1 MFYLKFLGL
10 TLCAAVLSSPL
21 MAQDYPARA
30 VRMIVSFPPGTTPDI
45 VARVVAPKLQK
56 AFGQPFV
63 VENRAGA
70 GGNIAADVVAKS
82 AADGYTLL
90 VSTNAAVATNKVL
103 FQKLPYD
110 PEKDL
115 DTISLL
121 ATAPQALVVHQ
132 SVPVSDLKGF
142 LAHMKA
148 NPGRLSYGS
157 TGSGSASHLT
167 MEVLKSREG
176 VFIVHI
182 PYRGFPQAVGDA
194 LSGNVQAMFA
204 IIPAVLPH
212 IKAEKMKALAVT
224 GLKRSSLLPDVPSVQ
239 ELGMPQL
246 ESLAWIGL
254 LAPGNT
260 PPEIVARL
268 ATAVRAGLAEDDA
281 KTLLSR
287 AGFDIVASTP
297 TEFRAWQKA
306 EIAKWGAVIRATGA
320 TPD

>member
-1 MFYLKFLGL
+1 MISLRFLVVAAL
-10 TLCAAVLSSPL
+10 SAMACAPVL
-21 MAQDYPARA
+21 AQEYPTRP

-56 AFGQPFV
+56 AFNQPFV

-82 AADGYTLL
+82 PADGYTLL

-103 FQKLPYD
+103 FDKLPYD

-115 DTISLL
+115 ETISLL
-121 ATAPQALVVHQ
+121 ATAPQALVIHE
-132 SVPVSDLKGF
+132 SVPVSDFKGF
-142 LAHMKA
+142 IAHMKKD
-148 NPGRLSYGS
+148 PGRLSYGS

-167 MEVLKSREG
+167 MEVLKTRAG

-194 LSGNVQAMFA
+194 VAGNVHAMFA

-212 IKAEKMKALAVT
+212 IKAGKMKAVAVT
-224 GLKRSSLLPDVPSVQ
+224 GLKRSHLLPDVPSVN
-239 ELGMPQL
+239 ELGMAEL

-254 LAPGNT
+254 LAPGGT
-260 PPEIVARL
+260 SPEIVSRL
-268 ATAVRAGLAEDDA
+268 AAAVRAGLADDDA
-281 KTLLSR
+281 RTLLSR
-287 AGFDIVASTP
+287 SGFDVVGSTP
-297 TEFRAWQKA
+297 AEFRAWQKA

-320 TPD
+320 KPD

>member
-1 MFYLKFLGL
+1 M
-10 TLCAAVLSSPL
+10 LSSPL
-21 MAQDYPARA
+21 MAQDYPTRA

-115 DTISLL
+115 ETISLL

-132 SVPVSDLKGF
+132 SVPVNDLKGF

-260 PPEIVARL
+260 SPEIVSRL
-268 ATAVRAGLAEDDA
+268 AAAARAGLAEDDA

-287 AGFDIVASTP
+287 AGFDIVGSTP